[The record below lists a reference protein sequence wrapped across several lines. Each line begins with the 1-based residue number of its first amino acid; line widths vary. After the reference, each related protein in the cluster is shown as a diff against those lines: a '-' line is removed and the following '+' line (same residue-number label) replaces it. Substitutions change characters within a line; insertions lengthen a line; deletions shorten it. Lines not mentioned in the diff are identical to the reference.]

1 MPLFAKTISLYSAL
15 PPDALLD
22 RIRGLTTGKLPMPPQ
37 SRWRSPV
44 RWWLREQPDAIRLMP
59 LFPPSYIAQQ
69 PSFIGTIEPEG
80 SGSGVKGRVAPFG
93 LTVGITAFLL
103 FAIAAM
109 TIAGVMQ
116 QLSRHGPSKAMPM
129 ALIGI
134 GLVAVAVSML
144 RLSVWFAAAP
154 IRQLLETAA
163 SSDPHHAIEEGT
175 IQPTDAIVPETI
187 GRSTKG
193 SFVLRSAAAID
204 LLIALFLITT
214 SFVSSRVGRPVTLL
228 IAAILASGAGV
239 LFVITNRLGSDRRE

>member
-1 MPLFAKTISLYSAL
+1 VPLFAKTISLYSAL

-37 SRWRSPV
+37 SRWHGPV

-59 LFPPSYIAQQ
+59 LFPPSYITQQ

-80 SGSGVKGRVAPFG
+80 SGSAVRGRVAPYG
-93 LTVGITAFLL
+93 LAVGIAAFLL
-103 FAIAAM
+103 FLIAAM
-109 TIAGVMQ
+109 TTAGVMQ
-116 QLSRHGPSKAMPM
+116 QLSRHGPSKAMQM
-129 ALIGI
+129 ALAGM
-134 GLVAVAVSML
+134 GLGAAALSML

-163 SSDPHHAIEEGT
+163 SSDPHQAIEEGT
-175 IQPTDAIVPETI
+175 IQPADAIVPETT
-187 GRSTKG
+187 GRSPKG
-193 SFVLRSAAAID
+193 SFALRSAAAID

-214 SFVSSRVGRPVTLL
+214 SFLSSRVGRPVTLL

-239 LFVITNRLGSDRRE
+239 RFVIANRLGSDRRE